1 MHLTFVA
8 TLSMLVLLSDVV
20 HCRILRPTTRTDPD
34 VLLKEQPYARPHA
47 LRKHRIH
54 RELNAVT
61 PSAEA
66 TTEPSPKYNHNC
78 FFTPIN
84 CQHKTPLRAVKVND
98 EDLKE
103 AEKKCKDCK
112 LRPAL
117 GFLRRRK
124 YFFTK

>member
-1 MHLTFVA
+1 MHLTIVA
-8 TLSMLVLLSDVV
+8 TLSMLVVLSDFVQ
-20 HCRILRPTTRTDPD
+20 CRSMQPTTRTDPD
-34 VLLKEQPYARPHA
+34 VLLKEHPHG

-54 RELNAVT
+54 RQLSAVT
-61 PSAEA
+61 PTVA
-66 TTEPSPKYNHNC
+66 TTEPSEPKYNHNC

-84 CQHKTPLRAVKVND
+84 CQHRTPLKAVKVND

-103 AEKKCKDCK
+103 AEKKCKECK

>member
-1 MHLTFVA
+1 M
-8 TLSMLVLLSDVV
+8 
-20 HCRILRPTTRTDPD
+20 RPTTRTDQD
-34 VLLKEQPYARPHA
+34 ALLIEQPYA

-54 RELNAVT
+54 RQL
-61 PSAEA
+61 SAA
-66 TTEPSPKYNHNC
+66 SLSTFTTTEPSAKHNHNC

-84 CQHKTPLRAVKVND
+84 CKHRTPLTAVKVNGD
-98 EDLKE
+98 DLKE

-124 YFFTK
+124 YFYTK

>member
-1 MHLTFVA
+1 MHLTIVA
-8 TLSMLVLLSDVV
+8 TLSMLVLMSDIVQ
-20 HCRILRPTTRTDPD
+20 CRSIQPTTRTDPD
-34 VLLKEQPYARPHA
+34 VLLKEHPHG

-54 RELNAVT
+54 RQLNAVT

-84 CQHKTPLRAVKVND
+84 CQHKTALKAVKVN
-98 EDLKE
+98 EDDLTE
-103 AEKKCKDCK
+103 AGKKCKDCK

-117 GFLRRRK
+117 GFLRRRN

>member
-1 MHLTFVA
+1 MHLTGAA
-8 TLSMLVLLSDVV
+8 TLSMIVLLSDVV
-20 HCRILRPTTRTDPD
+20 QCRIMRSTTRTDPD
-34 VLLKEQPYARPHA
+34 VLLKEQPYAHAHA

-54 RELNAVT
+54 RHLNAASLSTV
-61 PSAEA
+61 AVN
-66 TTEPSPKYNHNC
+66 EPSPKYNHNC

-84 CQHKTPLRAVKVND
+84 CQHKTPLKAVKVSD

-124 YFFTK
+124 YFFT